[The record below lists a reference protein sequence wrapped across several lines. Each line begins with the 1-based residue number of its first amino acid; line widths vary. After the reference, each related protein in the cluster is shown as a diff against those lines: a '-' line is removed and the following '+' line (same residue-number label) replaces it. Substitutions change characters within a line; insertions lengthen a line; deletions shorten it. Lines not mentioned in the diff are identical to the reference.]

1 MRPNDLRPVILRH
14 IFTASRETS
23 PRPRGFIPVSCKDHE
38 NDLLPYLDGRLDS
51 GVAAKVEAHL
61 KTCTACR
68 KEVAQMRQT
77 WKLLGYLPGRNVSA
91 QLPARMLEAARI
103 QLEVERRWTHK
114 LRRHLP
120 IIASAAVV
128 LIAFA
133 VTMILGPSRVA
144 SEYDRELAKLSS
156 DEERGVVQNLD
167 LYENLET
174 VQNID
179 VLEDDQVVEYLD
191 LVTSMSDED
200 F

>member
-1 MRPNDLRPVILRH
+1 MGARISR
-14 IFTASRETS
+14 ASRETS
-23 PRPRGFIPVSCKDHE
+23 ASPRGFILVSCKDHE
-38 NDLLPYLDGRLDS
+38 NDLLPYLDGRLDAAAAA
-51 GVAAKVEAHL
+51 GVDAHL
-61 KTCTACR
+61 KVCAVCR

-91 QLPARMLEAARI
+91 HLPARLLEAARV

-128 LIAFA
+128 LLVFG
-133 VTMILGPSRVA
+133 VTMLLGPSQLA
-144 SEYDRELAKLSS
+144 SDYDRELAKLST
-156 DEERGVVQNLD
+156 DEERAVVQHLD
-167 LYENLET
+167 LYENLDT

-191 LVTSMSDED
+191 LVTSMSDDD